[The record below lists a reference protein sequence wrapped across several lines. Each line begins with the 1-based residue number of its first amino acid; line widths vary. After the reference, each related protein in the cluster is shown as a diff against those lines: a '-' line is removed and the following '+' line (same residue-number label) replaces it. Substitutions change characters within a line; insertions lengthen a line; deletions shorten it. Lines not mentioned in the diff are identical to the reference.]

1 MTDETG
7 CHLSLQPQGGAFN
20 RKRNRVHV
28 PLRCRLSPPA
38 RCRSGQSHAAAY
50 GADLPRQG
58 AVPVLRRI
66 DTRRVAARHCREE
79 LENRQPRSD
88 VAAFGLLQRLHRC
101 SQCRTHRIK
110 GRVTWSVVYIAT
122 KN

>member
-7 CHLSLQPQGGAFN
+7 SHLSLRPQSETID
-20 RKRNRVHV
+20 RERNRLHV

-38 RCRSGQSHAAAY
+38 RRRSGQSHTAAY
-50 GADLPRQG
+50 EAGISRQG
-58 AVPVLRRI
+58 AVPILRRI
-66 DTRRVAARHCREE
+66 DSRRVAARHCRKE

-110 GRVTWSVVYIAT
+110 GGVTWSAVYIAT